1 MSDKKVGEA
10 ASFIPV
16 WLCMWKNFLS
26 WYLSSS
32 RNDIVVKYFKWS
44 LSWSVHIKGA
54 IKTSGNFFSGAEI
67 CSCVRCLHNM
77 YPTKIGCILFSAYIS
92 VSFYHKFSHNIGCI
106 LSKTLPITLTKFKWK
121 LRVLKGFFFFGK
133 KTSSRF
139 GHGSFQFCSPNYWR
153 LTNPRYNVAV
163 SLVHFIHTSFQNL
176 VVKPIKYLVEG

>member
-1 MSDKKVGEA
+1 MISLLSTSSDHSPGVFTLRGQSKQAE
-10 ASFIPV
+10 
-16 WLCMWKNFLS
+16 
-26 WYLSSS
+26 
-32 RNDIVVKYFKWS
+32 
-44 LSWSVHIKGA
+44 
-54 IKTSGNFFSGAEI
+54 TFFSGAGL

-77 YPTKIGCILFSAYIS
+77 FPTKIACILFSAYIS

-121 LRVLKGFFFFGK
+121 LRVLKGFFLEK

-176 VVKPIKYLVEG
+176 VVKSIKYLAEG

>member
-1 MSDKKVGEA
+1 MQRRTAVALNEPSCEISLLRPDPYSPKNLMSDKKVGEA

-16 WLCMWKNFLS
+16 WLCMCTNLLS

-54 IKTSGNFFSGAEI
+54 IKTSGNFFSGAEL

-77 YPTKIGCILFSAYIS
+77 FPTKIACILFSAYIS

-121 LRVLKGFFFFGK
+121 LRVVKGFFFGNLIQVWAWQFPVLFSQLL
-133 KTSSRF
+133 KTYKSS
-139 GHGSFQFCSPNYWR
+139 
-153 LTNPRYNVAV
+153 L
-163 SLVHFIHTSFQNL
+163 
-176 VVKPIKYLVEG
+176 

>member
-54 IKTSGNFFSGAEI
+54 IKTSGNFFSGAEL

-121 LRVLKGFFFFGK
+121 LRVLKGFFFLEK
-133 KTSSRF
+133 KPHP
-139 GHGSFQFCSPNYWR
+139 GLGM
-153 LTNPRYNVAV
+153 AV
-163 SLVHFIHTSFQNL
+163 SSFVLPITEDLQILVIML
-176 VVKPIKYLVEG
+176 LYL